1 MPNAVVYYS
10 HIITPLT
17 SRQELREKMRQ
28 AGRYTGSIKRPV
40 QLLISKNKPPSI
52 KKVMFSSPKAA

>member
-1 MPNAVVYYS
+1 
-10 HIITPLT
+10 
-17 SRQELREKMRQ
+17 MRQ